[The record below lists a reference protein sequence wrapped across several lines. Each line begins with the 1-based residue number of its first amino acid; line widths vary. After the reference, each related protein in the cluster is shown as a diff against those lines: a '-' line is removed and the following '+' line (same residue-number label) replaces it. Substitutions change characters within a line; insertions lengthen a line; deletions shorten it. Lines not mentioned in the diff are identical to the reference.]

1 MWHEAN
7 STPSP
12 RTKTGGQE
20 LQRRTGISKDA
31 RDAEWVTSALAPV
44 GAFLFQFPKN
54 HKS

>member
-1 MWHEAN
+1 MWHKAN

-20 LQRRTGISKDA
+20 LQRRTGITGTKK
-31 RDAEWVTSALAPV
+31 DAEWVISALAPV